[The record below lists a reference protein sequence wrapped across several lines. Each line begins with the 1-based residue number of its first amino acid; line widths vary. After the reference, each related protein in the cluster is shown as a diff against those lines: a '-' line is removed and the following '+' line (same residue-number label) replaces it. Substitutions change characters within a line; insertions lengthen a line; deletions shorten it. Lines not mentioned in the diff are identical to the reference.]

1 MAVDYD
7 IWKLTRLANAFE
19 HYLNTESTNNIIEE
33 LLCPETLGVPIKD
46 NSSILIFLLVA
57 SLFKLYNSMLLCKIT
72 ETIFPCFPAYS
83 DKTPINWS
91 LKDRLS
97 LIGLLIGRIKM
108 DNASFINSTLQKFM
122 IPDSTLDFLSRL
134 IELVM
139 MASYPDSIEDLPN
152 YDYDSYFVEP
162 FITNTNK
169 FLSNLTQDD
178 KYELSLVH
186 LYILEL
192 VCTTNDDFLFI
203 ESFRDLLD
211 HYSEFRPSVV
221 TQVIHQILSDRL
233 TNTVYN
239 PETCSQ
245 SSREIADEIKN
256 RLKDMD
262 FDRYK
267 FVVNVIMGEV
277 RGEGV
282 K

>member
-1 MAVDYD
+1 
-7 IWKLTRLANAFE
+7 
-19 HYLNTESTNNIIEE
+19 
-33 LLCPETLGVPIKD
+33 
-46 NSSILIFLLVA
+46 
-57 SLFKLYNSMLLCKIT
+57 
-72 ETIFPCFPAYS
+72 
-83 DKTPINWS
+83 
-91 LKDRLS
+91 
-97 LIGLLIGRIKM
+97 
-108 DNASFINSTLQKFM
+108 M

-192 VCTTNDDFLFI
+192 VCTSNDDFLFI

-211 HYSEFRPSVV
+211 HYSECVQVVLPECKNLFQVMSKEEIERYSQKNFMSVEAKSAEIRLRLALVV